1 MSIKL
6 KVGNYIHLSE
16 IPDEETYQKVKQKF
30 IEAGCFVMRARDPLN
45 LYGLDD
51 VDYIGWCYEDG
62 FYPTNDLD
70 HIMTEDPILDVD
82 ESYYVSVRDLLAP
95 SSPEDK
101 IAKILS
107 EEAILSQ
114 DFIVDLLQVYLYK
127 GFLNDVSLVI
137 PNVYGDFYI
146 DLVVDLNN
154 NLAKIR
160 VTRESNYEELTED
173 YSITIPLPDLTEE

>member
-1 MSIKL
+1 
-6 KVGNYIHLSE
+6 
-16 IPDEETYQKVKQKF
+16 
-30 IEAGCFVMRARDPLN
+30 
-45 LYGLDD
+45 
-51 VDYIGWCYEDG
+51 
-62 FYPTNDLD
+62 
-70 HIMTEDPILDVD
+70 MTEDPILDVD